1 MGEQVEIGSVFK
13 IASLPIVLVVF
24 RIFEDDEGGHVHA
37 TDIKGDHYR
46 RVQCRICNMIPV
58 GKMTIEEML
67 VSPNPVLRELG
78 LLGGAP
84 LLLID

>member
-1 MGEQVEIGSVFK
+1 MGEQVEIGSIFK
-13 IASLPIVLVVF
+13 TMGLPGEFVVF
-24 RIFEDDEGGHVHA
+24 RIVEDDDGGHVLA
-37 TDIKGDHYR
+37 TAAIGIYYR

-67 VSPNPVLRELG
+67 ISSNPVLRQLG

-84 LLLID
+84 LILQN